1 MKTKIY
7 VMVCFILGI
16 MATGCLKTSEVKPC
30 TPIPVEQEKAVM
42 QKFATDNAFNMT
54 TDPSGLM
61 YEILNQGTGA
71 AITTNTNIK
80 MKYIG
85 KNMNGQKFDEG
96 TTTEFYPVRN
106 FIVGFQLGLIK
117 LNGGGKVRIITP
129 SSLAYGC
136 AEMALKNQPLFF
148 EVEITEAQ

>member
-1 MKTKIY
+1 MKTKMFLF
-7 VMVCFILGI
+7 VSLFLGI
-16 MATGCLKTSEVKPC
+16 IFTGCLKTSEQKPC
-30 TPIPVEQEKAVM
+30 TPIPVEQEKTVM
-42 QKFATDNAFNMT
+42 QKFATDNGFTMT

-61 YEILNQGTGA
+61 YEVLTQGTGVS
-71 AITTNTNIK
+71 ITTNTNIK

-106 FIVGFQLGLIK
+106 FIVGFQLGLLK
-117 LNGGGKVRIITP
+117 LNGGGKIRIITP

-136 AEMALKNQPLFF
+136 ANMELKNQPLFF
-148 EVEITEAQ
+148 EVEVTEAQ